1 MALVGVY
8 ICAFGSA
15 GLSGR
20 PGVASAQRGPGDAG
34 VRPFTRRFRAF
45 GARVRKRVSGAFGA
59 SAALPGG
66 WLCSHGPFGVRGYAT
81 AIVSPAHQPPIRYR
95 NFLETI
101 KEHGQILRYMP
112 CLVPRTEVCQPGFY
126 VHIEFCSNIQ
136 VQVRTM
142 PPWIGE
148 SAGLPS
154 IIARAILPCSSSK
167 RLSNSSLNPNPWMP
181 VETI

>member
-45 GARVRKRVSGAFGA
+45 GARARKRVSGAFGA

-66 WLCSHGPFGVRGYAT
+66 WLCSHGPFGVRGFPGRCALPLGLRGGG
-81 AIVSPAHQPPIRYR
+81 ALGGRHGGL
-95 NFLETI
+95 LE
-101 KEHGQILRYMP
+101 
-112 CLVPRTEVCQPGFY
+112 
-126 VHIEFCSNIQ
+126 
-136 VQVRTM
+136 
-142 PPWIGE
+142 
-148 SAGLPS
+148 
-154 IIARAILPCSSSK
+154 
-167 RLSNSSLNPNPWMP
+167 
-181 VETI
+181 